1 MNIQESIDLATQMER
16 KMSECYEELSQFC
29 DDESISKELMEL
41 SKEEI
46 DHMNLL
52 ITGKNYIS
60 EAPELFELKFD
71 REVEMKEGLNRVMIL
86 IDKIKNKK
94 VNFIEAI
101 NDTFELE
108 KLFEQLHLK
117 TIVIINDTSLKN
129 LFKAL
134 SLGDKEHK
142 NRLIEILKRLY

>member
-1 MNIQESIDLATQMER
+1 MNMQEIIDLATQMEG
-16 KMSECYEELSQFC
+16 KMSKCYEELSQFC
-29 DDESISKELMEL
+29 RDESISKELMVL

-52 ITGKNYIS
+52 ITGKNYVS
-60 EAPELFELKFD
+60 EAPEIFELKSD
-71 REVEMKEGLNRVMIL
+71 REFGMKEGLNRVMIL
-86 IDKIKNKK
+86 IDKIKNKR
-94 VNFIEAI
+94 VRFTEAM

-117 TIVIINDTSLKN
+117 TIIEVNDTSLKN

-134 SLGDKEHK
+134 SQGDKEHK
-142 NRLIEILKRLY
+142 KRLIEILKRLY

>member
-1 MNIQESIDLATQMER
+1 MNKQESIDLATQMER

-29 DDESISKELMEL
+29 NDESISKELMEL

-52 ITGKNYIS
+52 ITGRNYVS
-60 EAPELFELKFD
+60 EAPEIFELKFD
-71 REVEMKEGLNRVMIL
+71 REVEMKEGLNRVINL

-94 VNFIEAI
+94 VNFTEAI

-108 KLFEQLHLK
+108 KLFEQFHLK
-117 TIVIINDTSLKN
+117 TVLEVKDTSLKN

-134 SLGDKEHK
+134 SHGDNKHKKQLLG
-142 NRLIEILKRLY
+142 ILKRLY

>member
-52 ITGKNYIS
+52 IAGKNYVS
-60 EAPELFELKFD
+60 EAPKLFELKFD

-86 IDKIKNKK
+86 IDKIKNKR
-94 VNFIEAI
+94 VRFAEAI

-117 TIVIINDTSLKN
+117 TIIEVNDASLKN

-134 SLGDKEHK
+134 SLGDKEHEK
-142 NRLIEILKRLY
+142 RLIEILKRLY